1 MSMTLKEQIGE
12 DMKSAM
18 RARERERLSVVRML
32 LAAIKQKEIDE
43 RVSLDDAGVL
53 AVVEK
58 MVKQRR
64 DAESQYRD
72 AGRAELAAA
81 EAAEIAVLGAYLPEP
96 LDDVALQGLI
106 EDAITAT
113 GATTM
118 RDMGQVMGV
127 LKPQVQ
133 GRADMAAVSGAV
145 KKRLG

>member
-1 MSMTLKEQIGE
+1 MTLKEQIGE

>member
-1 MSMTLKEQIGE
+1 MTLKEQIGE
-12 DMKSAM
+12 DMKTAM

-43 RVSLDDAGVL
+43 RVSLDDAGIL